1 MSSDTGKQP
10 PFTTTPLWQRVVQR
24 TTALFGAASTSAG
37 ALNTEDVER
46 LEEALFR
53 SDMDAA
59 MVDALLAEVA
69 PLHTAEERQQAV
81 KNWCIQR
88 FDEALPPANLVANA
102 PHVFMLVGI
111 NGSGKTTT
119 ISKLAHY
126 FHQQG
131 RPVFIIG
138 ADTYRA
144 AADAQLTAWCER
156 LNTPYITAAS
166 LGLEKA
172 NPAYVVSEALQRFQT
187 HPQFAPNAI
196 VLVDTSGRL
205 HVDAPLMEELA
216 KVQRSIVKTLIH
228 QAQSTPE
235 HVHSLL
241 ILDATTGQN
250 ALKQVLAFN
259 ETLGLSGL
267 ILTKLD
273 ASAKG
278 GALFGIVR
286 ETRLQPWYI
295 TSGEQVDAF
304 HLFDADA
311 FTTAVCEA
319 LPI

>member
-1 MSSDTGKQP
+1 MSSSGKP
-10 PFTTTPLWQRVVQR
+10 NPSAPLWQRVLER
-24 TTALFGAASTSAG
+24 TTTLLQGSHTPPG
-37 ALNTEDVER
+37 ALNDEDVER

-53 SDMDAA
+53 SDMDAT
-59 MVDALLAEVA
+59 MVDALLETLT
-69 PLHTAEERQQAV
+69 PLRSTQERQQAFQH
-81 KNWCIQR
+81 WCYHQFEGFHPTPQFSSAYPQI
-88 FDEALPPANLVANA
+88 L
-102 PHVFMLVGI
+102 MLVGI

-156 LNTPYITAAS
+156 LNTPYVTAAS
-166 LGLEKA
+166 LKLDKA
-172 NPAYVVSEALQRFQT
+172 SPAFVVSEALKLLQS

-216 KVQRSIVKTLIH
+216 KVQRSIFKSLN
-228 QAQSTPE
+228 PE
-235 HVHSLL
+235 TSPSSDQVHSLL

-250 ALKQVLAFN
+250 ALKQVRAFH

-273 ASAKG
+273 ASSKG

-286 ETRLQPWYI
+286 ETGLQPWFN
-295 TSGEQVDAF
+295 TSGEQVEAL
-304 HLFDADA
+304 HPFDAETFSLA
-311 FTTAVCEA
+311 ISQA
-319 LPI
+319 LPL

>member
-1 MSSDTGKQP
+1 MMADAGRHNSP
-10 PFTTTPLWQRVVQR
+10 TPLWQRVVER
-24 TTALFGAASTSAG
+24 TTALFNASQKPQGT
-37 ALNTEDVER
+37 LNDEDIER

-53 SDMDAA
+53 ADMDAS
-59 MVDALLAEVA
+59 MVDALLEQLS
-69 PLHTAEERQQAV
+69 PLRTPEERQASIKQ
-81 KNWCIQR
+81 WCNQQ
-88 FDEALPPANLVANA
+88 FEAALMPAELSVEF
-102 PHVFMLVGI
+102 PQVFMLVGI

-131 RPVFIIG
+131 RPVFIVG

-156 LNTPYITAAS
+156 LNTPYVTAAS
-166 LGLEKA
+166 LNLEKA
-172 NPAYVVSEALQRFQT
+172 NPAYVVSEALKQFQV
-187 HPQFAPNAI
+187 HPQFTPNAI

-216 KVQRSIVKTLIH
+216 KVQRSIVKTLA
-228 QAQSTPE
+228 QAEAVSDPPDQ
-235 HVHSLL
+235 VHSLL

-250 ALKQVLAFN
+250 ALKQVVAFN
-259 ETLGLSGL
+259 QTLGLSGL

-273 ASAKG
+273 ASSKG

-295 TSGEQVDAF
+295 TSGEQVEAL
-304 HLFDADA
+304 HPFDAER
-311 FTTAVCEA
+311 FTTAICEA
-319 LPI
+319 LPL